1 MVILNGKELS
11 LKLYDKLEE
20 FNLCNNNKKHKLII
34 LTIGNDEASKIYVK
48 NKVKMCEKL
57 GIEHEHIKINQNI
70 ELVDFIVFLKD
81 LFEKNTFDYNFGVIL
96 QQPAPQHLIDV
107 FNNVVTPN
115 IDIDGFGVK
124 NQGLLANGKTPFNYA
139 ATPKGIITLLKNYN
153 IDLEGKNV
161 VIVGRSNIVGKPLAQ
176 MMLKENATITIC
188 HSKTKNLEEITKM
201 ADILVVAIGKANF
214 IKSKHIKNGVTIV
227 DVGINRTENGICGDV
242 DFEDVKEK
250 CYAITPVPGGV
261 GPMTIYSLIENLITK

>member
-20 FNLCNNNKKHKLII
+20 FNLCNNKKNKLII

-57 GIEHEHIKINQNI
+57 GIEYEHIKINQNI
-70 ELVDFIVFLKD
+70 ESVEFIVFLKD

-96 QQPAPQHLIDV
+96 QQPAPQHLIDI

-124 NQGLLANGKTPFNYA
+124 NQGLLANGKEPFNYA

-153 IDLEGKNV
+153 IELEGKNV

-242 DFEDVKEK
+242 DFEDVKDK